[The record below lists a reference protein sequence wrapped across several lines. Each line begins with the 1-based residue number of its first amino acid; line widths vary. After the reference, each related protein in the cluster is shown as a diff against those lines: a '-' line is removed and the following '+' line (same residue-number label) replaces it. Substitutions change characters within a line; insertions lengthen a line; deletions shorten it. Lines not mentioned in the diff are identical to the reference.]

1 MLKHPNYY
9 LVSLSAF
16 IFCFDHF
23 LEARVEICKKLRWFF
38 GISEE
43 KKKKNPWD
51 SLTFRQ
57 LKQAGQSL
65 PMQVYVVKY
74 DADCHYV
81 NCT

>member
-1 MLKHPNYY
+1 M
-9 LVSLSAF
+9 
-16 IFCFDHF
+16 
-23 LEARVEICKKLRWFF
+23 RWFF

-43 KKKKNPWD
+43 KKKK
-51 SLTFRQ
+51 SLGFTDLLRQ